1 MKKILALITLAGL
14 ALMITF
20 SGCKKDEEVLDL
32 TLPTATIKGKVW
44 ADLNLA
50 NDTNLTGGYQY
61 HPEFA
66 PSGTKIIAVINSVD
80 LVDVPT
86 PGYTYQDLTYEGS
99 VDGNGNYTI
108 TLPARGKNVN
118 VRIKAVDFEYNQIV
132 MDVYPA
138 TTTNRVVYT
147 VADQLTTVVSN
158 QIRIIDFA
166 Y

>member
-1 MKKILALITLAGL
+1 MKKILALITLTGL

-20 SGCKKDEEVLDL
+20 SGCKKDEKVLDL

-66 PSGTKIIAVINSVD
+66 PAGTKIIAVINSQD
-80 LVDVPT
+80 LVDSSA

-99 VDGNGNYTI
+99 VDGSGNYTI
-108 TLPARGKNVN
+108 TVPARGNTVD
-118 VRIKAVDFEYNQIV
+118 VTIKAVDFEYDQIV
-132 MDVYPA
+132 MAVYPA
-138 TTTNRVVYT
+138 TTTNRVIYT
-147 VADQLTTVVSN
+147 VADQITTVVSN